1 MKKKPWQ
8 KYVLVAAGVA
18 MLSALSISEYVDH
31 HTLQDHSRIFPT
43 KPITLVVPYAAGAV
57 RILPR
62 ERWQKPPKSISVS
75 RSSSLIEREEAVL
88 SG

>member
-31 HTLQDHSRIFPT
+31 RTLQDHSRIFPT
-43 KPITLVVPYAAGAV
+43 KPVTLVVPYAAGAV
-57 RILPR
+57 QILPQ
-62 ERWQKPPKSISVS
+62 ERWQKSPKSISGS
-75 RSSSLIEREEAVL
+75 RSSSLIEQVAAVL

>member
-31 HTLQDHSRIFPT
+31 RALQDHSRIFPA
-43 KPITLVVPYAAGAV
+43 KPVTLVVPYAAGGGTDITA
-57 RILPR
+57 RALAKAA
-62 ERWQKPPKSISVS
+62 EKHLGS
-75 RSSSLIEREEAVL
+75 RSSSLIEQVAAVL
-88 SG
+88 SA